1 LRFHI
6 IFPLSKKPSLILT
19 KILGVTHGTLND
31 IVLVLTIKYTNL

>member
-1 LRFHI
+1 
-6 IFPLSKKPSLILT
+6 LT